1 MEPMLRGDRTHGAAP
16 LDRRSFLRA
25 AGIVSAVAPLMGIPG
40 GLLDGPVEAAPSD
53 LDSTGP
59 AFPSKDPWPA
69 TPGYNFAFIA
79 DRTGSS
85 VLLPARSGA
94 NDASAFLGNTVTW
107 SGSAEGHVDEMVAAF
122 DDALDNEVDGIVC
135 AFSGSS
141 AFDALTDTALAA
153 GTPVIAFNSGAREG
167 TANNA
172 LAYIG
177 QDHQGAGA
185 ALAQRVLSGRDAPE
199 HVVGVL
205 RTDASWGEQ
214 LRFAG
219 ASATFRR
226 SGARVDKLIVGTSVT
241 TATNT
246 AGTTAVGAH
255 SASTKARDQIS
266 AWWREHRATKP
277 YFFGTG
283 SATSRA
289 LAGAL
294 KDTAMGAKG
303 ARGAGFDVSVAVLE
317 AVAAGRMDFTLD
329 QQAYLQGFLPVLAL
343 FLYKMTG
350 GLLRPASVDTGH
362 HPVTTANVGRYLLHS
377 DSWEGTSSRP
387 LVIAPPRRIRP

>member
-1 MEPMLRGDRTHGAAP
+1 MLRGDRTDGAAP
-16 LDRRSFLRA
+16 LDRRSFLRT
-25 AGIVSAVAPLMGIPG
+25 AGIVSAIAPLMGIPG
-40 GLLDGPVEAAPSD
+40 GLLAAPAEAAPGG
-53 LDSTGP
+53 LDSTGR
-59 AFPSKDPWPA
+59 AFASKDPWPA

-107 SGSAEGHVDEMVAAF
+107 TGSAEGNVAEMVAAF
-122 DDALDNEVDGIVC
+122 DDALDNDVDGIVC

-141 AFDALTDTALAA
+141 AFNALTATALAA
-153 GTPVIAFNSGAREG
+153 GTPVIAFNSGARAG
-167 TANNA
+167 TGNNA

-185 ALAQRVLSGRDAPE
+185 ALAQRVLSGRDAPG
-199 HVVGVL
+199 HVVGL
-205 RTDASWGEQ
+205 LSTGASWGEQ

-219 ASATFRR
+219 AGAAFRR
-226 SGARVDKLIVGTSVT
+226 SGARVDKLIVG
-241 TATNT
+241 
-246 AGTTAVGAH
+246 AGTTTSPATG
-255 SASTKARDQIS
+255 ASTKARDQIF
-266 AWWREHRATKP
+266 AWWREHQATKP

-289 LAGAL
+289 LAGAM
-294 KDTAMGAKG
+294 KDTAMVAEG
-303 ARGAGFDVSVAVLE
+303 ARGAGFDVDVAVLQ

-343 FLYKMTG
+343 FLYNMTG
-350 GLLRPASVDTGH
+350 GLVRPASVDTGQ
-362 HPVTTANVGRYLLHS
+362 HPVTSANVGRYLLHS

-387 LVIAPPRRIRP
+387 LVITPPHRIRP